1 MNPFHPVMFPV
12 SMNFLVLVWSNI
24 DYSSA
29 YVLLKW
35 IESHIHT
42 YSLQHICLPHPYDL
56 LQSLKFMH
64 KTSVKGPA
72 GMPGLFVNEQFF
84 KTLTLHLASSCHL
97 ERVTTEV
104 PGPSSYL
111 WSYEPNTS
119 IESKRFALKGVLG
132 PHVLNQEKRV
142 PRWRNH
148 TCIDLPLNPS
158 RDDYYSWHMQA
169 ITM

>member
-1 MNPFHPVMFPV
+1 MVT
-12 SMNFLVLVWSNI
+12 S
-24 DYSSA
+24 YSSE
-29 YVLLKW
+29 L
-35 IESHIHT
+35 
-42 YSLQHICLPHPYDL
+42 SLIYTLIVFNIFALPHPYDL

-148 TCIDLPLNPS
+148 TCIDLSLNPS
-158 RDDYYSWHMQA
+158 RDDYYSWHMQLQCNGQA
-169 ITM
+169 TSTFILYPRSNWTFESRLQRLLH